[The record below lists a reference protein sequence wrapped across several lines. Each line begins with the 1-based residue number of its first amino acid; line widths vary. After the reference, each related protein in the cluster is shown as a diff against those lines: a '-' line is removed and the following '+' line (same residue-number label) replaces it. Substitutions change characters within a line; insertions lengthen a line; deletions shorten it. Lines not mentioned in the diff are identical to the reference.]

1 MYVRSRELVLYIPK
15 VVESAEAQASIVINR
30 ASSNKNG
37 LGEGSERRK
46 KKSYNESFV
55 IIGNTW
61 VIMYIFFFFLVNVQ
75 GSRKIEVVC
84 KEI

>member
-46 KKSYNESFV
+46 KKSYNESFCIPREHFGNHV
-55 IIGNTW
+55 QNFFSKRIG
-61 VIMYIFFFFLVNVQ
+61 F
-75 GSRKIEVVC
+75 
-84 KEI
+84 